1 MSMPVIVTDDAS
13 RPSYSSQRGQ
23 THPLG
28 PLGAIELSSSAAL
41 IQQLWPRATE
51 LQFKIITLQE
61 PEKAA
66 VLEYIENRRA
76 GQDTPMIER
85 RSFVN
90 YYIKNTVSLVPI
102 YEHIPCTDTF
112 VCI

>member
-1 MSMPVIVTDDAS
+1 MSMSVFATNDAS
-13 RPSYSSQRGQ
+13 RPSYSPERGQ

-28 PLGAIELSSSAAL
+28 PLGIAELSSSAAL
-41 IQQLWPRATE
+41 IQEQWPRATE

-66 VLEYIENRRA
+66 VLEYIEKRRA
-76 GQDTPMIER
+76 GQNTPIIER

-90 YYIKNTVSLVPI
+90 YYLRNTVSLVPM
-102 YEHIPCTDTF
+102 YENIPCTDIF
-112 VCI
+112 VCV